1 MYREREKERDR
12 NDAVRIHAATTG
24 DEPGSLSVA
33 RAKIR
38 THRTTRFGGGRS
50 QHGGTAIRER
60 KLPRARC
67 SCIATATAT
76 ATAAAATAT
85 ATAVAAAAAV
95 VVAAVAALYT
105 RHHTRLHTYVILRV
119 THRNYP
125 IEPRS
130 LT

>member
-76 ATAAAATAT
+76 AAT